1 MRRCLP
7 RARLRSGF
15 TLLEAICAL
24 AVVAVAVAWLVS
36 ADHFA
41 VDAATTAAGRTRAA
55 TLGASL
61 AGEMQA
67 GLVEPAG
74 REGRFADAPG
84 YRWTAEVQPVGAGP
98 GPVRC
103 SRVKLSVHHP
113 GTRGA
118 EDEVEFEFL
127 VADE

>member
-1 MRRCLP
+1 M
-7 RARLRSGF
+7 ARSCRSGF
-15 TLLEAICAL
+15 TLLEAVCAL

-61 AGEMQA
+61 AAEMQA
-67 GLVEPAG
+67 GIVAPAE

-84 YRWTAEVQPVGAGP
+84 YRWTAEVQPVSAGP
-98 GPVRC
+98 GPVHCR
-103 SRVKLSVHHP
+103 RVRLRIHHP
-113 GTRGA
+113 GTRSTDDA
-118 EDEVEFEFL
+118 VEVEFL